1 MKPIPHDPEWCG
13 LADGPNSPCPGCQ
26 AEYQARGASDK
37 AYREPSKNF
46 SPPSHETTGIGNDN
60 CKESPSH
67 ADHANTSDRP
77 TIPITTEEHLVND
90 SAVQAL
96 TADATVFQRGGSL
109 VRTIGDDSPAT
120 KGIRRSM
127 TPRIEVLPPALLRE
141 RLAANAEWVKLRETD
156 AGTVQKPEHP
166 PGWCVSAV
174 HARGS
179 WPGVRHL
186 EAVVDYPILRPDGTI
201 LSRPG
206 YDPDTGLLLHLV
218 EQQLLIPGNPNKDD
232 AVEGR
237 DELLEVVCDFP
248 FEGDEHRA
256 AWLAGLLTPLA
267 RFAFSGP
274 APLFLVD
281 ANVRA
286 AGKGLLL
293 HTIAK
298 IVTGEQFTIAT
309 YTDDQEELRKRI
321 TSLAMGGDRLVLL
334 DNVVGNFGNAVLDA
348 ALTGTSWKDR
358 ILGGNRIYEG
368 PLYVS
373 WYATGNN
380 VAIGGDTS
388 RRICP
393 IRLESPEARPEERQ
407 KFRHPNLLAWV
418 GENRSRLLAAALTI
432 LRAFFVAGRPD
443 QNLPAWGSYEGW
455 SALVRSAVVW
465 VGMPDPRRACVSLQD
480 QADVAA
486 LHMETLLDCW
496 QQMDPDRHGLTAA
509 QVIDAIYP
517 KLSHSQSQSSVPAYH
532 SDMKAALDTILAK
545 PDSRSLGNTLRTY
558 KRRIFGQRY
567 LDQAGKH
574 KRAVRWAVF
583 PASEFHRGQDETH
596 HTHQTHP
603 SPGAEGESGE
613 SGESFSPEAEQD
625 VWNVTDD
632 ISGDPSSDEE
642 EWRAGDGPYG
652 AGY

>member
-1 MKPIPHDPEWCG
+1 MKPIPHDRDWCG
-13 LADGPNSPCPGCQ
+13 LGDGPDSPCAGCR
-26 AEYQARGASDK
+26 AEYQSRETCDK
-37 AYREPSKNF
+37 THGKPSKNG
-46 SPPSHETTGIGNDN
+46 SPRSQKTTGLGSDNYQENPFHAHSASAGN
-60 CKESPSH
+60 
-67 ADHANTSDRP
+67 RP
-77 TIPITTEEHLVND
+77 TIAITTEEHLVND
-90 SAVQAL
+90 AAASAL
-96 TADATVFQRGGSL
+96 TADAIAFQRGGSL
-109 VRTIGDDSPAT
+109 VRIIRDDSPAT
-120 KGIRRSM
+120 KGIRRPM
-127 TPRIEVLPPALLRE
+127 IPRIEVLPPALLRE

-156 AGTVQKPEHP
+156 SGTVPKPEHP
-166 PGWCVSAV
+166 PSWCVSAV

-186 EAVVDYPILRPDGTI
+186 EAVVDYPVLRPDGTI

-218 EQQLLIPGNPNKDD
+218 EQQLLFPENPSKDD
-232 AVEGR
+232 AVKAC
-237 DELLEVVCDFP
+237 DDLLEVVCDFP
-248 FEGDEHRA
+248 FERDEHRA
-256 AWLAGLLTPLA
+256 AWLAALLTPLA

-281 ANVRA
+281 ANVRG
-286 AGKGLLL
+286 AGKGLSL
-293 HTIAK
+293 HAIAK
-298 IVTGEQFTIAT
+298 IVTGEQFPIAT

-334 DNVVGNFGNAVLDA
+334 DNVIGNFGKAVLDA

-358 ILGGNRIYEG
+358 ILGGNRIYER

-373 WYATGNN
+373 WFATGNN
-380 VAIGGDTS
+380 VTIGGDTP

-393 IRLESPEARPEERQ
+393 IRLESPHARPEERHI
-407 KFRHPNLLAWV
+407 FRHPNLLAWV

-432 LRAFFVAGRPD
+432 LRAYFVAGCPD

-486 LHMETLLDCW
+486 VHMETLLDCW
-496 QQMDPDRHGLTAA
+496 QQMDPEGHGLTAA

-517 KLSHSQSQSSVPAYH
+517 KQSQSQSSVPAFH
-532 SDMKAALDTILAK
+532 SDMKAVLDTILAK
-545 PDSRSLGNTLRTY
+545 PDSRSLGNSLRTY
-558 KRRIFGQRY
+558 KRRVFGERY
-567 LDQAGKH
+567 LDQAGKQ

-583 PASEFHRGQDETH
+583 PVSGFHRGQDETH
-596 HTHQTHP
+596 HTHQTLP
-603 SPGAEGESGE
+603 SRGAEGESGE
-613 SGESFSPEAEQD
+613 SGESFSPEDKPNA
-625 VWNVTDD
+625 WNVTDD
-632 ISGDPSSDEE
+632 SSGDPFSDEE

-652 AGY
+652 MGY